1 MPDILNLLR
10 AKVISHVPHREIGE
24 GHYSHLFLVK
34 KPSGKHRIIINLK
47 PLNQGVCII
56 PYLDD
61 FLIIA
66 PSASRLN
73 QDVTRVLDILGS
85 LGWIPNLEKSD
96 LQPSPRKKFL
106 GILLDSEKRMSFLP
120 KDRQTDLVRRISRGG
135 VEGGQRNNKQS
146 WIDEFISWNPDVFC
160 GLKKMF
166 VLSDYFWTPDLYI
179 YEMIESDDNSPNIP
193 YYRISYNGK
202 IVNAMPMRIV
212 VSCKLNIFT
221 FPFDNQTCTLSFGYL
236 FGYMTE
242 AIVYNAVF
250 YCPTLGCTTLNAYW
264 MKLICCHVGL
274 SKMEKTEK
282 VKDCIPKKVSFSDI
296 FKLPKSKSSVVNKNA
311 WDVFTSKGDWVLEA
325 VTVQEK
331 SFVTEGEEYNQVI
344 YSIYI
349 SRTPMIYILNLII
362 PACFLVFLDIV
373 SMFIQSFSERL
384 GFKITIVLGF
394 SVLLLILNDMLPSSD
409 NTPMLGIFCCICMAM
424 MALSILGTITT
435 LYMLEKSNS
444 SAILPLWIKKVVFTY
459 LAQILCFKKT
469 IRAELVTLVTV
480 DNGVKIRDELNF
492 AKKEKEAKSEWMILA
507 QIVDRL
513 VLVLY
518 LITVSLVFTIMICV
532 WTLW

>member
-1 MPDILNLLR
+1 MCTDDAPIQSHDCYSQSQAPKVLLQWFPPTIMFNRTGNLGIWWSAKFILDSRCRMSPYLVLLLLPVVAFDTGQCQFACSFQNVLKTLNLSRTPSLR
-10 AKVISHVPHREIGE
+10 P
-24 GHYSHLFLVK
+24 VK
-34 KPSGKHRIIINLK
+34 DWRTTSI
-47 PLNQGVCII
+47 V
-56 PYLDD
+56 YLDLTLYTIVD
-61 FLIIA
+61 
-66 PSASRLN
+66 
-73 QDVTRVLDILGS
+73 LDMK
-85 LGWIPNLEKSD
+85 E
-96 LQPSPRKKFL
+96 
-106 GILLDSEKRMSFLP
+106 
-120 KDRQTDLVRRISRGG
+120 QTAVIFIWFYM
-135 VEGGQRNNKQS
+135 S
-146 WIDEFISWNPDVFC
+146 WIDEFMSWNPDVFC

-166 VLSDYFWTPDLYI
+166 ISSDYFWTPDLYI

-202 IVNAMPMRIV
+202 IVNTMPMRIV
-212 VSCKLNIFT
+212 VSCKLNVFT
-221 FPFDNQTCTLSFGYL
+221 FPFDNQTCTLSFGSY
-236 FGYMTE
+236 
-242 AIVYNAVF
+242 VYTV
-250 YCPTLGCTTLNAYW
+250 
-264 MKLICCHVGL
+264 
-274 SKMEKTEK
+274 
-282 VKDCIPKKVSFSDI
+282 SDI
-296 FKLPKSKSSVVNKNA
+296 FMLPKSNSSVVNKNA

-362 PACFLVFLDIV
+362 PAYFLVFLDIV

-424 MALSILGTITT
+424 MVLSILGTITT
-435 LYMLEKSNS
+435 LYMLEQSNT
-444 SAILPLWIKKVVFTY
+444 SAILPLWINKVVFTY
-459 LAQILCFKKT
+459 LAQILCFKKAR
-469 IRAELVTLVTV
+469 RAELVTLVTV
-480 DNGVKIRDELNF
+480 DNEPESAKKVVTNEGKNRTENKHFEKEMYIQEVKLLKKLLSQILKIRDELNF
-492 AKKEKEAKSEWMILA
+492 AEKEKEAKSDWLILA